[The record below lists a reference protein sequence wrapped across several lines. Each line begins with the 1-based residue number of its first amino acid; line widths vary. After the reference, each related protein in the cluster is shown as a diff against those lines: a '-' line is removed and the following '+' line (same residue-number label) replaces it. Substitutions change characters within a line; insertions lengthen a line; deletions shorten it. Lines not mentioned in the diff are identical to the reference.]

1 MVNAS
6 GELFSTSNPFHF
18 SILNTSQTG
27 RSTVRFQ
34 SLQPFLCFSIGSDR
48 RQILQGAKATSS
60 GQQFSISGE
69 NDGGP
74 MLLSLI
80 ICLHSFAECVAAS
93 GSLSKDDGNGNDDAR
108 KQ

>member
-1 MVNAS
+1 MLPAS
-6 GELFSTSNPFHF
+6 CFLLLTHF
-18 SILNTSQTG
+18 IFRLLHTSQTG

-34 SLQPFLCFSIGSDR
+34 LLQPFLCFSIGSDH
-48 RQILQGAKATSS
+48 RQILQGDKAPSF

-69 NDGGP
+69 NDGVP

-93 GSLSKDDGNGNDDAR
+93 GTTATAVTTPENNDLIG
-108 KQ
+108 